1 MSEGAF
7 RIFNSLFALGAEA
20 LYALC
25 LALFLRPFSCKGRR
39 CCLLSLAGS
48 LGLRLLCDLLDAPR
62 GAFGLLL
69 AAALTA
75 FGGALGLEAALAFLL
90 ALLYWNARISAGLMA
105 ESLYFL
111 LERALPPPAEPLEAL
126 FLRAA
131 GLVSLFLI
139 THVALF
145 AAMLYALARRLGL
158 RRIPLD
164 RRSLCY
170 LSLVPAAGILFGQVI
185 SRLLIEFRDGVLL
198 QLYERHPGFLAAVPA
213 LAALFYAGAYLT
225 IAFRQ
230 GMAEL
235 QEEQAVLDREHRQI
249 QSLRDR
255 LRETEDLSAQ
265 LRGIR
270 HDLRGHLA
278 ALEGLARRGEA
289 DSLKSYLARLEG
301 DLAAL
306 DPAPRTGNPVTDVLL
321 GDACQRCGE
330 LGVDLRADFRCP
342 QGPGF
347 DPFDLGVLLQNLLQ
361 NAEEACA
368 ALPEGEP
375 RWITLTGRRRGRFF
389 LIAVQ
394 NPYAGPR
401 TFGPGGLPPTGK
413 SRDPGLHGLGLANVR
428 RTAEKY
434 LGSLELRA
442 ENQIF
447 TASVLLQEM
456 EPELEL
462 ERKDL

>member
-25 LALFLRPFSCKGRR
+25 LALFLRPFSDQRRR

-48 LGLRLLCDLLDAPR
+48 LGLRLLCDLISAPR

-75 FGGALGLEAALAFLL
+75 FGGALGLEPALAFLL

-139 THVALF
+139 THIALF
-145 AAMLYALARRLGL
+145 AAMLCALARRLGR

-164 RRSLCY
+164 RRTLCW

-198 QLYERHPGFLAAVPA
+198 QLYERHPGFLGAVPA
-213 LAALFYAGAYLT
+213 LAALFYLGAFLT
-225 IAFRQ
+225 VAFQ
-230 GMAEL
+230 QDLTEL
-235 QEEQAVLDREHRQI
+235 REEQALLFQERRQI
-249 QSLRDR
+249 RELRDR
-255 LRETEDLSAQ
+255 LRETEDLSAR

-270 HDLRGHLA
+270 HDLRDHMA
-278 ALEGLARRGEA
+278 ALEGLARRGET
-289 DSLKSYLARLEG
+289 DSLGACFSRLEG

-306 DPAPRTGNPVTDVLL
+306 DPAPRTGNPVTDVILD
-321 GDACQRCGE
+321 GACRRCGD
-330 LGVDLRADFRCP
+330 LGINLRADFRCP
-342 QGPGF
+342 EGPGF
-347 DPFDLGVLLQNLLQ
+347 DPFDLGVLLQNLLR

-368 ALPEGEP
+368 ALPEGDP

-389 LIAVQ
+389 LVQTQ
-394 NPYAGPR
+394 NPYAGTLTR
-401 TFGPGGLPPTGK
+401 GPGGLPATAKAGE
-413 SRDPGLHGLGLANVR
+413 LHGLGLANVR

-434 LGSLELRA
+434 LGTLELSG
-442 ENQIF
+442 EGQIF

-456 EPELEL
+456 EIKPEP